1 MRDLQYKYNDG
12 GRARYFS
19 KANVRDC
26 GVRAFA
32 IASGLDY
39 KEVYNM
45 MRKIYGQSPRNGL
58 PRKCF
63 NKAAQMLGGVEWHA
77 TMQIGSGCTTHLR
90 AGEIPMQGRIVCN
103 VSRHYVA
110 VIDGVVNDT
119 YDCTRDGERCVYGYW
134 VFNNK

>member
-1 MRDLQYKYNDG
+1 MANLKYQFNDG
-12 GRARYFS
+12 GRSLYFNS
-19 KANVRDC
+19 KHAVGDC

-58 PRKCF
+58 PRRCF
-63 NKAAQMLGGVEWHA
+63 HKAAQMIGAKWHA
-77 TMQIGSGCTTHLR
+77 TMHIGEGCTTHLR

-119 YDCTRDGERCVYGYW
+119 YDCTRDGDRCVYGYW
-134 VFNNK
+134 EF